1 MAENITDPAHR
12 WMREAVEQ
20 RGGLCACG
28 AHSDN
33 PCRRPATELR
43 WPTDKEPTICAE
55 HARLFDLEERVELSL
70 EDLDSMHG
78 WMEQLAAPFRRGNG
92 DRPRLDYRL
101 RTTFE
106 EMLREH
112 FLLATQMRAAQLVAD
127 QGEGDEPL
135 EPESAERLARG
146 IMVSDAVLNAAL
158 ILEEAAPDVFRGQ
171 EKWFMV
177 AAIHEARG
185 KE

>member
-1 MAENITDPAHR
+1 MSG
-12 WMREAVEQ
+12 WMR
-20 RGGLCACG
+20 
-28 AHSDN
+28 
-33 PCRRPATELR
+33 
-43 WPTDKEPTICAE
+43 
-55 HARLFDLEERVELSL
+55 
-70 EDLDSMHG
+70 
-78 WMEQLAAPFRRGNG
+78 QLAAPFRRGNG

-112 FLLATQMRAAQLVAD
+112 FLLATQMRAAQLIAD
-127 QGEGDEPL
+127 QGESDEPL

-146 IMVSDAVLNAAL
+146 IMVSDALLNAAL
-158 ILEEAAPDVFRGQ
+158 ILEEAASDVFRGQ